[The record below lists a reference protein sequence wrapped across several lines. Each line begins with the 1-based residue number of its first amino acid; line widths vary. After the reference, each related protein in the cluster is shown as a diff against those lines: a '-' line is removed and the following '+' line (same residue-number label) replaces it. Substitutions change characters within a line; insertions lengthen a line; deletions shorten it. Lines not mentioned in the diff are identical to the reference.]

1 MKCIKESY
9 SEIFYTFAL
18 ILKSTIAR
26 HTIVGETLA
35 KSQQEDFLMMKIGRN
50 GHFPLGMVLWESASS
65 DELM

>member
-1 MKCIKESY
+1 MSQIKNTHY
-9 SEIFYTFAL
+9 G
-18 ILKSTIAR
+18 TIAR

>member
-1 MKCIKESY
+1 MSQIKNTHY
-9 SEIFYTFAL
+9 G
-18 ILKSTIAR
+18 TIAQ
-26 HTIVGETLA
+26 HTTVGETLA